1 MAIKDNDATELHDES
16 GQIDELDRD
25 LDGTEDPEHLDEM
38 ADANRPYGEV
48 TAQDLGTQDLV
59 DDGADAASASIS
71 DDEVV
76 EHRVAGVVPV
86 DEEIEVDEPRTSE
99 SIEDRIQQEVPD
111 PASDIVPP
119 DAGRRA

>member
-1 MAIKDNDATELHDES
+1 MAIKDNDATELHDEN
-16 GQIDELDRD
+16 GQIDGLDRD

>member
-1 MAIKDNDATELHDES
+1 MAIKDNDATELHDEN
-16 GQIDELDRD
+16 GQIDDLDRD

-86 DEEIEVDEPRTSE
+86 DEEIVFDEPRSSE
-99 SIEDRIQQEVPD
+99 SLEDRIQQEVPD
-111 PASDIVPP
+111 PATDIVPP